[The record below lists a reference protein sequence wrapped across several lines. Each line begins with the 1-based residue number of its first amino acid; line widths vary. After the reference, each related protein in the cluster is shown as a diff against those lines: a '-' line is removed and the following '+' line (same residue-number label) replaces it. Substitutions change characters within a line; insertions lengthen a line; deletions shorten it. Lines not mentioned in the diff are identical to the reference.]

1 MAGDSTQA
9 ASEKVRKLRADLL
22 IKVLQFAQIESS
34 PARTAGLSNADE
46 DERPV
51 SARQLAAELCIVGNA
66 EVVKRRIRE
75 AVEYAREHGH
85 MVCANGEGYWLARDA
100 AEYTAYEE
108 TRTART
114 KFEFVRRKKRRKAV
128 SERNTGQQVLFG
140 VESKGSDAWA
150 KA

>member
-9 ASEKVRKLRADLL
+9 ASEKVRKLRAELL
-22 IKVLQFAQIESS
+22 VKVLQFAQIESS
-34 PARTAGLSNADE
+34 PANLGE

-51 SARQLAAELCIVGNA
+51 SARQLAADLHIVGNA

-100 AEYTAYEE
+100 AEYAAYEE
-108 TRTART
+108 TRMART

-128 SERNTGQQVLFG
+128 SERNTKQGMLFN
-140 VESKGSDAWA
+140 VDPVRTF
-150 KA
+150 